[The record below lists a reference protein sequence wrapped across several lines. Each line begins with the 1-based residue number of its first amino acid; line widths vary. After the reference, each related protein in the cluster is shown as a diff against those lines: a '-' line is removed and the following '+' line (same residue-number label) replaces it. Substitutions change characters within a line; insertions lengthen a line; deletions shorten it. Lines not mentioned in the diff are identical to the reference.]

1 MLDNTI
7 SNSVTVLEGFKNN
20 TIWTGGASTALCEEL
35 NELINL
41 LNKELASIDKFE
53 EALVLRDE
61 IIQID
66 KDIKTLEGT
75 LWTIPADA
83 TPEIVNE
90 YSTHNASV
98 NASIQQK
105 TEDRKV
111 IREDIINILSQFVA
125 IADIQIIDIPD
136 IEGATVL
143 FKYDTGCIYELFDA
157 KGQRYEAYIPY
168 EVDPTK
174 PVIVYDPGDG
184 NGGEVNSSGNWKLFR
199 DDFEQNGYDHIV
211 IRSLRKDNSS
221 YYNDL
226 VGRLNLQPSN
236 KLFVSHS
243 GGTTY
248 NFYEYCDLID
258 EGDNSPGVIAVMDGY
273 TPGSWFDRQGVT
285 QKIKDSETI
294 VFGFHQN
301 WRNGY
306 AQDYENFA
314 KSGINMLILSD
325 TSEFGHSHG
334 GVNKSLM
341 QNGVL
346 DFLSGNGELPDN
358 YNIKY
363 WDPNYVGEDGKTGGF
378 VTVNHKDVKTL
389 DDVYSFFG
397 VTR

>member
-41 LNKELASIDKFE
+41 LNKELANIDKFE

-90 YSTHNASV
+90 YSTHNAGI

-143 FKYDTGCIYELFDA
+143 FKYDTGCIYELTTA
-157 KGQRYEAYIPY
+157 SGEKYQAYIPY

-174 PVIVYDPGDG
+174 PVVVYDPGDSG
-184 NGGEVNSSGNWKLFR
+184 TGGINSTRNWEMFK
-199 DDFEQNGYDHIV
+199 DDFENNGYDHIV
-211 IRSLRKDNSS
+211 IRSLRSDNSQ

-226 VGRLNLQPSN
+226 VDRLNLEPSN

-243 GGTTY
+243 GGTLY
-248 NFYEYCDLID
+248 NIYEYCDLVE
-258 EGDNSPGVIAVMDGY
+258 EGNNTPGVIAIMDGY
-273 TPGSWFDRQGVT
+273 SPGPWLENQGY
-285 QKIKDSETI
+285 
-294 VFGFHQN
+294 N
-301 WRNGY
+301 N
-306 AQDYENFA
+306 
-314 KSGINMLILSD
+314 ILRGSD
-325 TSEFGHSHG
+325 TVVLGFYQNNENTYSESYESLAKH
-334 GVNKSLM
+334 GVNVIILCDKSTYGVSHNGVNLSLCE
-341 QNGVL
+341 NGVL
-346 DFLSGNGELPDN
+346 DYLTGNGELPDN
-358 YNIKY
+358 YEIRYYDSEKG
-363 WDPNYVGEDGKTGGF
+363 DFAALD
-378 VTVNHKDVKTL
+378 HSQVKTL
-389 DDVYSFFG
+389 DDVYAFFG
-397 VTR
+397 IEG